1 MPFKT
6 EIKKVKQE
14 VVTECTCDECGITI
28 IRPEPYGLPTY
39 ISVDGSTHGYNGL
52 ILQHTGG
59 FYSKHDCKTETL
71 VLCDDCFFKLV
82 KEIKSKK

>member
-1 MPFKT
+1 MAFKT

-14 VVTECTCDECGITI
+14 VVTECSCDKCKNSIQFPHFYGYPHCSTRMKTEGI
-28 IRPEPYGLPTY
+28 
-39 ISVDGSTHGYNGL
+39 SGL

-59 FYSKHDCKTETL
+59 FYSGYDNTTETL

>member
-14 VVTECTCDECGITI
+14 VITECTCDRCGVVVCFPDKYGSAVRYKDTI
-28 IRPEPYGLPTY
+28 DQAGV
-39 ISVDGSTHGYNGL
+39 SGF
-52 ILQHTGG
+52 ILKHTGG
-59 FYSKHDCKTETL
+59 YYSKYDCKTGTL
-71 VLCDDCFFKLV
+71 VLCDDCFFELV